1 MVDLLVRNLA
11 PDIESAIKSHAKESG
26 RSVSEVAQSLLRKGL
41 VQSVQKSGLATEIRS
56 LIHPDDYV
64 DLDIRRDNADRPPP
78 DFS

>member
-11 PDIESAIKSHAKESG
+11 PDIESAIKAQAKESG
-26 RSVSEVAQSLLRKGL
+26 SSVSDVAQKLLRKGL
-41 VQSVQKSGLATEIRS
+41 VQSIQKRGLASEIRS

-64 DLDIRRDNADRPPP
+64 DLDIKRDDADRPPP